1 MKNYR
6 RNVESITY
14 QAMSEA
20 KTEAKEEDKVKKK
33 SSKLPIILVV
43 IVVLAAGVG
52 SFMFFKSKDEEPMI
66 DESLFYK
73 QALLDTYIVNLMS
86 NKNFLKTT
94 IYIEYNPFALER
106 WVAEKSKAG
115 GGHGGGKADPFALP
129 DALQAQK
136 IVLTDAVI
144 RVLSSKRA
152 EELLTPEG
160 KERLRDQLV
169 SALNEAL
176 GAVEPIIVAV
186 KFGEFIIQ

>member
-1 MKNYR
+1 
-6 RNVESITY
+6 
-14 QAMSEA
+14 MSEP
-20 KTEAKEEDKVKKK
+20 KTESKDEGQVKKK
-33 SSKLPIILVV
+33 SSKLPLILVV

-52 SFMFFKSKDEEPMI
+52 GFMFFKSKGEEPMI

-129 DALQAQK
+129 DALQGQK
-136 IVLTDAVI
+136 IALTDAVI